1 MSFDELDLDDRV
13 ILGIK
18 KFNFEEPTKIQK
30 ATIPLI
36 LEKRDVLGIA
46 PTGSGKTLA
55 YLIPTLNWIYNAKLN
70 HDHPSILIL
79 VPTRELVKQ
88 VDLVLKELL
97 IGIEINVV
105 NIFAGPREGKQIRA
119 IKNQNFIDI
128 VIATPGRLL
137 KFVEKDIINLSLVS
151 MLVKDEVDTIL
162 DLGFIVDI
170 LDLMR
175 YLPIKNKRQTLIYGA
190 TISKEIEGIIGE
202 LMNNPQEIN
211 IDDGRMPSEIIH
223 EAYKLNLADKYDV
236 LRKLL
241 LSEEIEKVII
251 FTQSK
256 HETRITAR
264 NLKRDGL
271 ELEEIHGGLT
281 QRQRSKAMD
290 NFRLNYVNCL
300 VASDLVSRGLDIGGV
315 SHIINYDV
323 PNDIETYLHRSGRT
337 GRAGNKGKSWLLV
350 SPKEEKNL
358 KNLKEKL
365 NLNIENIMMYNFD
378 KENNMN

>member
-36 LEKRDVLGIA
+36 LENRDVLGIA

-119 IKNQNFIDI
+119 IQNQNFIDI

-137 KFVEKDIINLSLVS
+137 KFVEKEIINLSLVS
-151 MLVKDEVDTIL
+151 MLVMDEVDTIL

-170 LDLMR
+170 LNLMR

-211 IDDGRMPSEIIH
+211 IDDGRMPTEIIH

-236 LRKLL
+236 LRNLL
-241 LSEEIEKVII
+241 ISEEIEKVII

>member
-1 MSFDELDLDDRV
+1 M
-13 ILGIK
+13 
-18 KFNFEEPTKIQK
+18 
-30 ATIPLI
+30 
-36 LEKRDVLGIA
+36 
-46 PTGSGKTLA
+46 
-55 YLIPTLNWIYNAKLN
+55 
-70 HDHPSILIL
+70 
-79 VPTRELVKQ
+79 
-88 VDLVLKELL
+88 LKELL

-119 IKNQNFIDI
+119 IQNQNFIDI

-151 MLVKDEVDTIL
+151 MLVMDEVDTIL

-236 LRKLL
+236 LRNLL
-241 LSEEIEKVII
+241 LSEEVEKVII

-337 GRAGNKGKSWLLV
+337 GRAGK
-350 SPKEEKNL
+350 
-358 KNLKEKL
+358 
-365 NLNIENIMMYNFD
+365 
-378 KENNMN
+378 KENLGYWYLQKKKKI

>member
-1 MSFDELDLDDRV
+1 MSFDELNLDDRV
-13 ILGIK
+13 ILGVK
-18 KFNFEEPTKIQK
+18 KFNFKEPTKIQK

-36 LEKRDVLGIA
+36 LENRDVLGIA

-70 HDHPSILIL
+70 HDNPSILIL

-105 NIFAGPREGKQIRA
+105 NIFAGPREGKHIRA
-119 IKNQNFIDI
+119 IQNKNFIDI

-137 KFVEKDIINLSLVS
+137 KFVEKEIINLSLIS
-151 MLVKDEVDTIL
+151 MLVMDEVDTIL
-162 DLGFIVDI
+162 DLGFITDI

-175 YLPIKNKRQTLIYGA
+175 YLPIKNKRQTLIFGA

-202 LMNNPQEIN
+202 LMNNPQEIK
-211 IDDGRMPSEIIH
+211 IDDGKMPSEIIH

-236 LRKLL
+236 LRNLL

-358 KNLKEKL
+358 KILKDKL

-378 KENNMN
+378 KLNNMN

>member
-36 LEKRDVLGIA
+36 LENRDVLGIA

-70 HDHPSILIL
+70 HDNPSILIL

-88 VDLVLKELL
+88 VDLVLNELL

-119 IKNQNFIDI
+119 IQNQNFIDI

-137 KFVEKDIINLSLVS
+137 KFVEKEIINLSLVS
-151 MLVKDEVDTIL
+151 MLVMDEVDTIL

-236 LRKLL
+236 LRNLL

-378 KENNMN
+378 KGNNMN